1 MAIELRG
8 FDDLQDDMINMA
20 AALEQGAGVS
30 RALQAGAVPIEQ
42 QMLHNASTDPKII
55 SGDLH
60 GSIRTGSVRKK
71 AGGGKRITIGV
82 HHADNGAYYAN
93 PVEFGHG
100 GPAPAPAHPFVRPAF
115 DTRANEAYEEIKKV
129 LRDELDHLNN

>member
-8 FDDLQDDMINMA
+8 FDDLQNDMVNMA
-20 AALEQGAGVS
+20 YALDQGPGVN
-30 RALQAGAVPIEQ
+30 RALKAGAVPIEE

-55 SGDLH
+55 TD
-60 GSIRTGSVRKK
+60 
-71 AGGGKRITIGV
+71 TIGV
-82 HHADNGAYYAN
+82 HHSENGAYYAN

-115 DTRANEAYEEIKKV
+115 DTRADEAFSEIKRV
-129 LRDELDHLNN
+129 LRDELKNR